1 MRCQP
6 STCGGP
12 SLTIQLLL
20 LTWVRYIMKTA
31 VVYNRASQSGKNRQ
45 REGVEKFIFQIRLLL
60 WKRYRETTKSK
71 DELLRVLLPPILFL
85 VLLHLI
91 YAVKGIK
98 DLFFHGGA
106 EPFFI
111 PLGMWLYVQ
120 RIVVQIMFE
129 KSSRMQ
135 ESMRMMGLSDA
146 AYWISYFL
154 YDGVFLGFIIS
165 FLSAVI
171 SSGGLF
177 NDGNFGDV
185 LGLFLVF
192 CLSATTFSFF
202 LTSVFDTPQ
211 TSGQVTLAL
220 LLGKQLLPYFRV
232 HLISILIF
240 TF

>member
-1 MRCQP
+1 
-6 STCGGP
+6 
-12 SLTIQLLL
+12 
-20 LTWVRYIMKTA
+20 MKA
-31 VVYNRASQSGKNRQ
+31 EMVYDKAFQSGKHRQ
-45 REGVEKFIFQIRLLL
+45 RVGIEKFLFQIRLLL

-98 DLFFHGGA
+98 DLFFPGGA
-106 EPFFI
+106 EPFFV

-120 RIVVQIMFE
+120 RMVVQIMFE

-177 NDGNFGDV
+177 NDGNFGDIFS
-185 LGLFLVF
+185 LYLVF
-192 CLSATTFSFF
+192 CLSATTFAFF

-220 LLGKQLLPYFRV
+220 LLGEQLLHTFRP
-232 HLISILIF
+232 LNRF
-240 TF
+240 